1 MEELD
6 LKEILK
12 IFYDKKFLI
21 IIITLLCMIIG
32 GLYSYFMMEPKYK
45 ASTTIVLTKTDTTT
59 TKMKDSEEASI
70 TERDILINQSLV
82 STYSEIVKSST
93 ILEQVI
99 NNLSHLNLS
108 KGKLRSNIEV
118 SSVEDTEVIKISMID
133 ENPRDAAEIAN
144 EIAKVFAE
152 KVIEMYNMNNVYTLD
167 SAIPPDGPYNIN
179 HPKYIAIFA
188 LIGIVISCGYIV
200 ILNIFDTTV
209 KNKEEIERMLDV
221 PVLVGL
227 YKYDETKRSG
237 GKRKWII

>member
-12 IFYDKKFLI
+12 IFYEKKFLI
-21 IIITLLCMIIG
+21 IIITLLCMVIG

-59 TKMKDSEEASI
+59 TTTKLNTNEEQSI

-108 KGKLRSNIEV
+108 KGKLRSNTEV
-118 SSVEDTEVIKISMID
+118 SSVEDTEVIKISVVD
-133 ENPRDAAEIAN
+133 ENPNDAAEIAN
-144 EIAKVFAE
+144 EIAKVFSK

-167 SAIPPDGPYNIN
+167 SAIAPDGPYNIN

-188 LIGIVISCGYIV
+188 LIGIVISCGYII
-200 ILNIFDTTV
+200 ILNMFDNTV
-209 KNKEEIERMLDV
+209 KNKEEIEKMLEV

-237 GKRKWII
+237 GKRK